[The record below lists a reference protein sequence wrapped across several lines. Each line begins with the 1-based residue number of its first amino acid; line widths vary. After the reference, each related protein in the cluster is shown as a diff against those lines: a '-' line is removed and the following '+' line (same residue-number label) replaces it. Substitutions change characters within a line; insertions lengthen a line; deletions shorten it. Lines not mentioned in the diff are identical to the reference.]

1 MSYTIL
7 VTGAN
12 GQLGESIREVITNNP
27 SNHKFIFT
35 DIDSLDIT
43 NISQIRK
50 IVLENGV
57 QYIINA
63 AAYTAV
69 DKAEEEPEMA
79 FLINETAVANLA
91 EIAKELDV
99 FLIHVSTDYVFDG
112 KATTPYRTEDRTAP
126 VSVYGKSKL
135 AGEVAI
141 RQSQCRSAVF
151 RTSWLYSRYGKNF
164 VKSISQKAIEL
175 GALSVV
181 SDQQGA
187 PTYAPDLAETLVK
200 FVDVTSLQQGF
211 HLYHYANDGITTWHE
226 FAVEIVKLQNID
238 CEIRPIPTSD
248 YPTPAQRPAYS
259 VFDLSQTCEMLGIRI
274 PHWKDSL
281 RRCLQ

>member
-12 GQLGESIREVITNNP
+12 GQLGESIREITKE
-27 SNHKFIFT
+27 SIHQFIFT

-43 NISQIRK
+43 DISQIRK
-50 IVLENGV
+50 VVIENKI
-57 QYIINA
+57 QFIINA

-69 DKAEEEPEMA
+69 DKAEDDVEMA

-91 EIAKELDV
+91 QIAKEFDI

-112 KATTPYRTEDRTAP
+112 KGSTPYCIEDQTAP
-126 VSVYGKSKL
+126 VSIYGKSKL
-135 AGEVAI
+135 AGEIAI
-141 RQSQCRSAVF
+141 QESHCRSAIF

-164 VKSISQKAIEL
+164 VKSISQKAAEL

-187 PTYAPDLAETLVK
+187 PTYAPDLADALVRLI
-200 FVDVTSLQQGF
+200 DMLDLQQGF
-211 HLYHYANDGITTWHE
+211 QIYHYANEGVTTWCE
-226 FAVEIVKLQNID
+226 FATEIVKLQNID
-238 CEIRPIPTSD
+238 CEVRPIPTTD
-248 YPTPAQRPAYS
+248 YPTPAQRPTYS
-259 VFDLSQTCEMLGIRI
+259 VFDLSKTREELGISI
-274 PHWKDSL
+274 PHWRDSL
-281 RRCLQ
+281 QKCLH